1 LTISG
6 YGVHSRQVF
15 EWALSR
21 KDFDVTAQCLPWG
34 VTPWLINGDHKSGL
48 IGEIMNRSV
57 DPNALS
63 GFDISFQV
71 QLPNEW
77 DPNLAKF
84 NVGLTAAVETDRCH
98 PSWIQNCNSM
108 DLVIVPSQHT
118 KNVLVSSGNLTTPVV
133 VVSESYYD
141 VIDNPDLTPLDIDL
155 KSNFNFL
162 VFGQFT
168 GNNPENDRKN
178 LYYTVKWLCEEFE
191 GNEDVGIVLKV
202 NSGRAT
208 KIDKAVTSKTL
219 TQLINQ
225 VRGEKKGPRIHLL
238 HGNLSEEEVARLYLH
253 PKIKAMVTLT
263 RGEGFGLP
271 ILEAAASG
279 LPVIATNWSGHMDF
293 LCDEQGNE
301 HFYNVHYDIQT
312 VPPEVVWENVII
324 PNSMWANP
332 REKSA
337 KKLLRQCYED
347 YSGENKILKAA
358 GLLATCIQ
366 HEMDH
371 LEGIL
376 FIDYLSK
383 LKKTMIVKKLSK
395 RKSSS
400 DRIIV

>member
-1 LTISG
+1 MKKKVLVRAPLLTISG

-293 LCDEQGNE
+293 LGLGKFIGVDYALAPIHPSRIDGQIFVEG
-301 HFYNVHYDIQT
+301 
-312 VPPEVVWENVII
+312 
-324 PNSMWANP
+324 SRWANVS
-332 REKSA
+332 EKDA
-337 KKLLRQCYED
+337 
-347 YSGENKILKAA
+347 
-358 GLLATCIQ
+358 
-366 HEMDH
+366 
-371 LEGIL
+371 
-376 FIDYLSK
+376 
-383 LKKTMIVKKLSK
+383 K
-395 RKSSS
+395 RKVRKFYERSSLPAQWATDLQKKVKEKFS
-400 DRIIV
+400 ASAIRESYDNVVKEFV

>member
-1 LTISG
+1 MKKKVLVRAPLLTISG
-6 YGVHSRQVF
+6 YGVHSRQLF

-21 KDFDVTAQCLPWG
+21 EDFDVTAQCLPWG
-34 VTPWLINGDHKSGL
+34 VTPWLINGDDKGGL

-57 DPNALS
+57 DPREGHN
-63 GFDISFQV
+63 FDISFQV

-77 DPNLAKF
+77 EPNLAKF
-84 NVGLTAAVETDRCH
+84 NVGVTAAVETDRCH
-98 PSWIQNCNSM
+98 PSWIENCNAM
-108 DLVIVPSQHT
+108 NLVIVPSQHT

-141 VIDNPDLTPLDIDL
+141 VIDKPDLEPLDIEL
-155 KSNFNFL
+155 KSDFNFL

-191 GNEDVGIVLKV
+191 GNEDVGVVLKV

-225 VRGEKKGPRIHLL
+225 VRGDKKGPRVHLL

-253 PKIKAMVTLT
+253 PKIKAMISLT

-293 LCDEQGNE
+293 LGLGKFIGVDYVLAPIHPSRIDGQIFVEG
-301 HFYNVHYDIQT
+301 
-312 VPPEVVWENVII
+312 
-324 PNSMWANP
+324 SRWASVS
-332 REKSA
+332 EKDA
-337 KKLLRQCYED
+337 
-347 YSGENKILKAA
+347 
-358 GLLATCIQ
+358 
-366 HEMDH
+366 
-371 LEGIL
+371 
-376 FIDYLSK
+376 
-383 LKKTMIVKKLSK
+383 K
-395 RKSSS
+395 RKMRKFYQRSTLPTQWAEELKEKVRENFSSAAIRES
-400 DRIIV
+400 YNDVVKEFV